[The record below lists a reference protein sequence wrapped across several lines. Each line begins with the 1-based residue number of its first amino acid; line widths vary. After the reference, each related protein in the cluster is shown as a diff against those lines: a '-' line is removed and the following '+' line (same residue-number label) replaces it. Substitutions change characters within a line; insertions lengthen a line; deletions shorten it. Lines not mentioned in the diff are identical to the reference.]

1 MVYSRI
7 VRAVHAEDLS
17 PVPMRWATW
26 IFVIGDLTCF
36 MIQGNAAGL
45 LGNENLTLI
54 ADYIIVA
61 GLVLQI
67 IVFVLFII
75 CCGVFNRRMR
85 FHVAESCPVVHLP
98 WQSCLNMLYTTSSAV
113 LVRNIYRVVEFV
125 MQSVDQNGYLLI
137 KEWPLYVFDG
147 SLMFLLMVVFYLW
160 YPDEVH
166 RGERDSSIHLMNR
179 DSSPPTTR
187 K

>member
-17 PVPMRWATW
+17 PVPMRWATS
-26 IFVIGDLTCF
+26 IFVTGDFTCF

-54 ADYIIVA
+54 ADYIIIA

-75 CCGVFNRRMR
+75 CCGIFNRRMR
-85 FHVAESCPVVHLP
+85 VYVAESCPVIHLP

-113 LVRNIYRVVEFV
+113 LLRNIFRVVEFV
-125 MQSVDQNGYLLI
+125 MQSVNQNGYLPTT
-137 KEWPLYVFDG
+137 EWPLYLFDG
-147 SLMFLLMVVFYLW
+147 SLMLLLMVVFYLG
-160 YPDEVH
+160 YTHELH
-166 RGERDSSIHLMNR
+166 RGERDSSIHLLDME
-179 DSSPPTTR
+179 SSPPII
-187 K
+187 